1 MASTNTAR
9 KTIPARSPRKP
20 AKERVLIEFSA
31 AALRRAD
38 KAARAQGVSRSE
50 FIRTAV
56 EQSLE
61 AQEIANFERVLAGAY
76 KANAEMNRAL
86 LKEFEH
92 VDREAFYADFEALK

>member
-1 MASTNTAR
+1 MASTNNAR
-9 KTIPARSPRKP
+9 KIVPARPPRKP
-20 AKERVLIEFSA
+20 AKERVLIEFPS

-38 KAARAQGVSRSE
+38 EAARNAGVSRSE

-61 AQEIANFERVLAGAY
+61 ARETAEFERELAEAY
-76 KANAEMNRAL
+76 RANAKMNRAI